1 MFHPNGFT
9 FYIVSP
15 LFALLRLVNRKN
27 LCPQSVNFPL
37 DTDSVI
43 FGWRGRI
50 DLGFTPGSEKTLL
63 AKRAR
68 TGPVSVQRPFHPE
81 DELCH
86 VYFLH
91 PPGGVVGGDELEYNV
106 EVDSGAK
113 ALITSPGTTKFYR
126 SAGAMA
132 RVKIDLFVEGSL
144 EWLPQASILFRGAKI
159 RLNNHIK
166 RHRQRVLLAGKHI
179 AWAGPRVA
187 KDLTKAVQKSGYE

>member
-1 MFHPNGFT
+1 M
-9 FYIVSP
+9 
-15 LFALLRLVNRKN
+15 A
-27 LCPQSVNFPL
+27 
-37 DTDSVI
+37 
-43 FGWRGRI
+43 
-50 DLGFTPGSEKTLL
+50 
-63 AKRAR
+63 
-68 TGPVSVQRPFHPE
+68 
-81 DELCH
+81 
-86 VYFLH
+86 
-91 PPGGVVGGDELEYNV
+91 GGDELEYNV